1 MRKYGFC
8 LVIFSLCLLML
19 SGCGKLERKGTVP
32 ENSPPIVHF
41 ANIPPP
47 ESTYFSMNPEIH
59 WYGTDADGFVAA
71 FQYAVMVK
79 DSVISFGGLDEL
91 KSYLY
96 DIPPDSASWVNQTQ
110 LRNMTGV
117 HVVAEPGGH
126 VGTVRMYADMDPDIY
141 TPQYILVRG
150 VDNRDARST
159 VISRLY
165 WRNNH
170 RPEAFID
177 VQEDVVGIEDYC
189 LEETTSTWKGI
200 SVAWYGLDTADYPEI
215 NYQPD
220 FEFKWELVGPFDT
233 WPTALTVD
241 TLLVADASLRCD
253 TIAGEVICS
262 PWVSDRSYVFRN
274 LENFPGLGYGYYQ
287 LRLRARDDASV
298 STDTATTFVIRTI
311 KPQFRYAD
319 QSRKTVLL
327 VDATT
332 YGGNPGGVFPSDT
345 GLVRGFYREALTSL
359 LDQGVYD
366 EFGTWYDAS
375 TAPHEGVKDTPPED
389 TLARYDLAIV
399 INVGSVAANS
409 DDNLREYRRYLN
421 VGGRVWFVG
430 MNNFGFP
437 PGRGLKAFETIRSV
451 APNAYQVGAEYC
463 GLQSVFISGWTS
475 LDSMT
480 LEFVE
485 AKPFGDWQQFPALS
499 VDTTVCKGLIDYQWF
514 PPKPPPSP
522 VYRFGSRG
530 IPWVTFVAMS
540 NDMDWAFRVPAQRR
554 IYSFVSY
561 YGFLSPMHDRP
572 CGVNFIGPTF
582 RTAVFTFPFNLMQNE
597 EPGYPV
603 NQVMKEIIEWF
614 WEDLP

>member
-32 ENSPPIVHF
+32 ENSPPIVYF
-41 ANIPPP
+41 SNIPPP

-91 KSYLY
+91 KSYLH
-96 DIPPDSASWVNQTQ
+96 DIAPDSSSWVNQTQ

-126 VGTVRMYADMDPDIY
+126 VGTVKMYADMDPDIY

-150 VDNRDARST
+150 VDNRGGVSE
-159 VISRLY
+159 VISRMY

-170 RPEAFID
+170 RPEAFFD
-177 VQEDVVGIEDYC
+177 VPEGVIGYYAYC
-189 LEETTSTWKGI
+189 LEETTATWKGI
-200 SVAWYGLDTADYPEI
+200 EVSWYGLDTADYPEI

-220 FEFKWELVGPFDT
+220 FEFKWDLVGPF
-233 WPTALTVD
+233 
-241 TLLVADASLRCD
+241 ADSLDMDSTKVVQYSLRCD
-253 TIAGEVICS
+253 TIAGEEICS
-262 PWVSDRSYVFRN
+262 RWVFDKSYVFKN
-274 LENFPGLGYGYYQ
+274 LENFSGLGYGWYR

-298 STDTATTFVIRTI
+298 STDTVTTFLLKIY

-327 VDATT
+327 VDATV
-332 YGGNPGGVFPSDT
+332 YGGNPGGVSPSDA
-345 GLVRGFYREALTSL
+345 GQLVRDFYHEALTSL
-359 LDQGVYD
+359 RDQGVFD
-366 EFGTWYDAS
+366 EFEMFGMEQDTITFDLL
-375 TAPHEGVKDTPPED
+375 AP
-389 TLARYDLAIV
+389 YDLVIV
-399 INVGSVAANS
+399 TNLGSQAGVT
-409 DDNLREYRRYLN
+409 DDHFAKYRRYLD

-437 PGRGLKAFETIRSV
+437 PGRRLQGFETIRNPS
-451 APNAYQVGAEYC
+451 PNAYQVGVNYC
-463 GLQSVFISGWTS
+463 GLQSVFTPSWSS

-480 LEFVE
+480 LEFMQ
-485 AKPFGDWQQFPALS
+485 AKPFGDWQQLPVLS

-530 IPWVTFVAMS
+530 IPWVTHVAMS

-572 CGVNFIGPTF
+572 CGVNFVGPTF
-582 RTAVFTFPFNLMQNE
+582 RTAVFTFPPNLMKNE
-597 EPGYPV
+597 EPEYPV
-603 NQVMKEIIEWF
+603 HQVMKEVIEWF
-614 WEDLP
+614 WENLP